1 MSKVVDLKTKKLS
14 FKRDTYT
21 YKLDCF
27 RTTNMSIDTRVFKN
41 DEFIQNE
48 NIPFAQLPK
57 ELKKIVKPNKK

>member
-1 MSKVVDLKTKKLS
+1 MSKIIDLKNQSLS
-14 FKRDTYT
+14 FKRDAYT
-21 YKLDCF
+21 YKLECF